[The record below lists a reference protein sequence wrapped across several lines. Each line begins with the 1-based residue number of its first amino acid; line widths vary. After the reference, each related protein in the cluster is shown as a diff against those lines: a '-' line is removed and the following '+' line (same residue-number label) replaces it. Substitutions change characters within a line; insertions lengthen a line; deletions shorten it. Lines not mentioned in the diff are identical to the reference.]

1 MQNKKFTNFL
11 EEIMCKFKL
20 KKILIFSAILSFS
33 PFIFSQ
39 NSSDLT
45 SQNQQN
51 QQILQEN
58 QQNQQS
64 STENSSSSKKTKV
77 KLTKEQKAAAKQAQK
92 LAKEQ
97 EKQRQKLLSKQK
109 KDKYTGWIYIP
120 ESKFSITNGDVKIYM
135 NGKTGCFELYAVPEN
150 LKAVPLLAT
159 YDSFSSSYFSVRVGN
174 KVYRLNRENGVKSEA
189 RRTPYGAQMAYT
201 ISGKAQIV
209 VDFSFLPSIASSSRV
224 DMLRVTIYTINLS
237 KRIQSFAIKGV
248 FDTQLGENTLAHFST
263 ASERNIN
270 SERQF
275 LDMKEQIWVRSEN
288 EKAAIQFLLNGK
300 GISNPQVV
308 TMANKDSLENST
320 WIPSSQ
326 EGKSFS
332 SVLSYNNSAL
342 SVNWKTAYLDPMKLD
357 IITFY
362 ISVASDGNEPAGK
375 KFLASLAE
383 GKTALSANLP
393 DVVSTTTVAPL
404 PEKLDE
410 SQLRT
415 PYWENMPVVPETS
428 PETQDELF
436 TFSDDAQR
444 LGFDDENSSAT
455 IENSSNSS
463 DDLVDYQNVLSQ
475 NPQTQ
480 QNQTSQNQ
488 QNPQNQNLQ
497 EQNVPHEVSPEQV
510 QKDPQL
516 DPSHIQNILDRIEQL
531 ENDPELV
538 NQEEINNL
546 NKELDEIFSK
556 LRSLE

>member
-1 MQNKKFTNFL
+1 
-11 EEIMCKFKL
+11 MCKFKL

-39 NSSDLT
+39 SVPNLN
-45 SQNQQN
+45 SQNPQN
-51 QQILQEN
+51 QQIAEQNSEN
-58 QQNQQS
+58 QQN
-64 STENSSSSKKTKV
+64 SSSNKTKKV
-77 KLTKEQKAAAKQAQK
+77 KLTKEQKVAAKQAQK

-97 EKQRQKLLSKQK
+97 EKQRQKLLKKQK

-120 ESKFSITNGDVKIYM
+120 ESKFTITNGDVKIYM

-150 LKAVPLLAT
+150 LKAVPLLAS
-159 YDSFSSSYFSVRVGN
+159 YDSFASSYFSVRIGN

-201 ISGKAQIV
+201 INSKAQIV

-237 KRIQSFAIKGV
+237 KHIQSFAIKGV
-248 FDTQLGENTLAHFST
+248 FDTQLGENTLSHFST

-270 SERQF
+270 TERQF
-275 LDMKEQIWVRSEN
+275 LDMKDQIWVRSEN

-300 GISNPQVV
+300 GISNTQVV
-308 TMANKDSLENST
+308 TMANKDVLENSS
-320 WIPSSQ
+320 WIPQAQ

-332 SVLSYNNSAL
+332 SVISYNNSAL

-410 SQLRT
+410 SQIKT
-415 PYWENMPVVPETS
+415 PYWENMPVVPES
-428 PETQDELF
+428 SSQSQDGLF
-436 TFSDDAQR
+436 TFSDFDSNQTQT
-444 LGFDDENSSAT
+444 LGFDDETSNLT
-455 IENSSNSS
+455 NENFSSNSN
-463 DDLVDYQNVLSQ
+463 DDLLDYQNVLSQ
-475 NPQTQ
+475 NPQNQPQ
-480 QNQTSQNQ
+480 QNSQTQSSLPQNQ
-488 QNPQNQNLQ
+488 QTQTSPQQN
-497 EQNVPHEVSPEQV
+497 QNVPHEVSPEQV
-510 QKDPQL
+510 KNDPQL
-516 DPSHIQNILDRIEQL
+516 DPSYIQNILDRIEQL

-538 NQEEINNL
+538 NEEEIQNL

>member
-1 MQNKKFTNFL
+1 
-11 EEIMCKFKL
+11 MCKFKL
-20 KKILIFSAILSFS
+20 KKIFIFSAILSFS

-39 NSSDLT
+39 SVPDFT
-45 SQNQQN
+45 SQAFQN
-51 QQILQEN
+51 QQISE
-58 QQNQQS
+58 QNQQS
-64 STENSSSSKKTKV
+64 STENSSSSKTKKV

-97 EKQRQKLLSKQK
+97 EKQRQKLLKKQK

-120 ESKFSITNGDVKIYM
+120 ESKFTITNGDVKIYM

-159 YDSFSSSYFSVRVGN
+159 YDSFSSSYFSVRIGN

-237 KRIQSFAIKGV
+237 KHIQSFAIKGV
-248 FDTQLGENTLAHFST
+248 FDTQLGENTLSHFST

-270 SERQF
+270 TERQF
-275 LDMKEQIWVRSEN
+275 LDMKDQIWVRSEN

-308 TMANKDSLENST
+308 TMANKDVLENSS
-320 WIPSSQ
+320 WIPQAQ

-332 SVLSYNNSAL
+332 SVISYNNSAL

-383 GKTALSANLP
+383 GKTVLSANLP

-410 SQLRT
+410 SQIKT
-415 PYWENMPVVPETS
+415 PYWENMPVVPES
-428 PETQDELF
+428 SSQSQDGLF
-436 TFSDDAQR
+436 TFSDFDSNQTQT
-444 LGFDDENSSAT
+444 LGFDDETSNLTS
-455 IENSSNSS
+455 ENFSSNSN
-463 DDLVDYQNVLSQ
+463 DDLLDYQNVLSQ
-475 NPQTQ
+475 NPQNQPQ
-480 QNQTSQNQ
+480 QNQQTQSSLSQNQ
-488 QNPQNQNLQ
+488 QNQQTQTSPQQN
-497 EQNVPHEVSPEQV
+497 QNVPHEVSPEQV
-510 QKDPQL
+510 KNDPQL
-516 DPSHIQNILDRIEQL
+516 DPSYIQNILDRIEQL

-538 NQEEINNL
+538 NEEEIQNL